1 MSDTL
6 SKIYIHLVF
15 TVRYRRHLIRAEWEE
30 ELHRYI
36 TGIFRKKGQQM
47 LAINGMPDHLHIF
60 FVMRPMC
67 SLADLVREVK
77 KASTVFINER
87 YYPVTKF
94 RWQVGYG
101 AFSYSSSQVDTV
113 IRYIQ
118 NQKEHHQKKS
128 FREEFLEF
136 LEYFEVAYSEE
147 ELSRWLDGA

>member
-1 MSDTL
+1 
-6 SKIYIHLVF
+6 
-15 TVRYRRHLIRAEWEE
+15 
-30 ELHRYI
+30 
-36 TGIFRKKGQQM
+36 
-47 LAINGMPDHLHIF
+47 MPDHLHIF